1 MLISGVRIDQ
11 PGSRICFNGLG
22 LCGWNVLRLV
32 TVNYLV
38 IKRRAVS
45 VEQRS
50 ENKKCSTCL
59 ARSWLTNLS
68 NILI

>member
-1 MLISGVRIDQ
+1 MLISGVRTDQ
-11 PGSRICFNGLG
+11 PGSLTCFNGLG

-45 VEQRS
+45 V
-50 ENKKCSTCL
+50 
-59 ARSWLTNLS
+59 
-68 NILI
+68 